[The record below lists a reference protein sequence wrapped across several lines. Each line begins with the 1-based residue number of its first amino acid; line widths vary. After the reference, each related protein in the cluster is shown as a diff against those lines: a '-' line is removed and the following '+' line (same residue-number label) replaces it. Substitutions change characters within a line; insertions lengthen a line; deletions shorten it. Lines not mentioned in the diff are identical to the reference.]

1 MSILFDLQ
9 KKENFTEAEKAAAQ
23 YILDHLEEIADLNIG
38 EIADQ
43 SHTSNATI
51 IRLCRRLGTKGY
63 RDFRI
68 SILREIEKIPDE
80 DYQGNVDYPVYDRT
94 SLAIVM
100 KSLAEVHKYA
110 VSTCY
115 TAVSAVDLQ
124 NAAFILERAEHIY
137 IYATGESDLA
147 GQVFARRMMRI
158 GHRCMCISSTT
169 ESLAF
174 TDQLTAK
181 DAALFISYS
190 GKGIIR
196 FRDDMILMEQRKVR
210 TVLLTGVTPN
220 HPFSQI
226 IRYPYIESDDDNSA
240 TFYSTEAEN
249 YLLDSI
255 YSMIFAMEYEKV
267 KKHKQEVDHL
277 MRQRADL
284 YIDKM
289 QK

>member
-9 KKENFTEAEKAAAQ
+9 KKENFTEAESAAAQ

-68 SILREIEKIPDE
+68 SLLREIEKVPDE

-94 SLAIVM
+94 SPAIVM

-124 NAAFILERAEHIY
+124 NAAFILERAQHIY
-137 IYATGESDLA
+137 IYATGESDHA
-147 GQVFARRMMRI
+147 GRIFARRMNRI
-158 GHRCMCISSTT
+158 GHRCIVIGSVS
-169 ESLAF
+169 ESLAY
-174 TDQLTAK
+174 TDQLREE
-181 DAALFISYS
+181 DAAMFISYS
-190 GKGIIR
+190 GKGILR
-196 FRDDMILMEQRKVR
+196 FNDDMYLMESRNIK
-210 TVLLTGVTPN
+210 TLLLTGIQPSRHFDQV
-220 HPFSQI
+220 
-226 IRYPYIESDDDNSA
+226 IRFPYVESDADNAA
-240 TFYSTEAEN
+240 TFYSTESES
-249 YLLDSI
+249 YLLDCL
-255 YSMIFAMEYEKV
+255 YSMIFAMEYDKV
-267 KKHKQEVDHL
+267 KDRKQEVDRV
-277 MRQRADL
+277 MRRKAERL
-284 YIDKM
+284 EK
-289 QK
+289 